1 MYTERRCPLCN
12 QVMIGEMDKKGVIYL
27 CPIHSFTEPLKESK
41 GVHMHITEP
50 KRIKSRVWKSL
61 DM

>member
-1 MYTERRCPLCN
+1 
-12 QVMIGEMDKKGVIYL
+12 MIGEMDKKGVIYL
-27 CPIHSFTEPLKESK
+27 CPTHSFTEPLKESK